1 VRRTCLR
8 ADTHRQ
14 AQTGAFAVIFLKEIL
29 MSTKNFKA
37 MIVKEDDGKYM
48 REIGNKDIADLP
60 EGEVLIKVKYSSLNY
75 KDALSAIGNKG
86 VTKNYPHTPGI
97 DAAGLVELSDNALFK
112 AGDQVVITG
121 YDLGMNTS
129 GGFGQYIRVPAAWV
143 VKLPEN
149 LTLKESMIYGT
160 AGFTASL
167 SLYKMESLG
176 LIPSGD
182 EVLVTGASGGVGSMA
197 VAIFSKAGY
206 NVVAATGKSGKE
218 EYFKKLGAKSVIH
231 RDNVNDTGEM
241 PMLKGRWQAVIDT
254 VGGNILA
261 TAIKSTKRYGLI
273 AVCGLTMSPEF
284 NTTVFPFLLREV
296 CLIGIDSAEC
306 PMSVRSKIWN
316 KIANEWKVETL
327 ADIYAECS
335 LEELDNKIDLM
346 LNGKSFGR
354 ILVNLEGN
362 I

>member
-1 VRRTCLR
+1 MNT
-8 ADTHRQ
+8 D
-14 AQTGAFAVIFLKEIL
+14 
-29 MSTKNFKA
+29 SFKA
-37 MIVKEDDGKYM
+37 MIVKEDNGKYI
-48 REIGNKDIADLP
+48 REIGNKNIADLP

-86 VTKNYPHTPGI
+86 VTRNYPHTPGI
-97 DAAGLVELSDNALFK
+97 DAAGVVESSDNHLIK
-112 AGDQVVITG
+112 PGDQVVVTG

-143 VKLPEN
+143 VKLPEK

-176 LIPSGD
+176 LAPTGN

-197 VAIFSKAGY
+197 VAILSKAGY
-206 NVVAATGKSGKE
+206 NVVAATGKPGKE
-218 EYFKKLGAKSVIH
+218 EYFRKLGAKSVIH
-231 RDNVNDTGEM
+231 RDDVNDTGGK

-261 TAIKSTKRYGLI
+261 TAIKSTRRHGLV
-273 AVCGLTMSPEF
+273 AVCGLTLSPEF

-306 PMSVRSKIWN
+306 PMTDRAKIWN
-316 KIANEWKVETL
+316 KISNEWRLETL
-327 ADIYAECS
+327 ADIYTECS
-335 LEELDNKIDLM
+335 LEELDNKIDLI
-346 LNGKSFGR
+346 LNGKISGR
-354 ILVNLEGN
+354 TVVNLEL
-362 I
+362 